1 MLGVLVFVHE
11 LGHFLVAKKAGI
23 RVEEFSLG
31 YPPRAFGIRYGE
43 TEYLIS
49 WLPLGG
55 YVKVAGMSDF
65 GKERA
70 KGEPWELMSKP
81 RWVQMA
87 VMAAGPAMN
96 FILAFI
102 LILAIRI
109 GYGDYAY
116 LQTTQ
121 VGVVDETSALYEAGL
136 RLGDRILAIDGS
148 EVTRWASVAE
158 EIEKVLGKST
168 TFLVDREGQTLTLEP
183 LLSVRPE
190 ELGIEPFV
198 EPMVGSVLSGYPAVD
213 AGLQAGDRIV
223 EVEGERIQAWSQ
235 MSAIISS
242 KPEIPIQLTWE
253 RNGLEMTTEIVPKA
267 DVVGER
273 TIGLIGIAPLR
284 GRVPVPLGEAI
295 TRCGTEMAIYTMSIF
310 TFIERLVSGQGSG
323 SDLAGPVAIAKMAG
337 DRARMGLESLMSFM
351 ALLSVNLGVL
361 NLLPIPMLDGGHLM
375 IMSIE
380 AVIRRDLSVRQKEVL
395 QQVGFAFLL
404 LLMIYVTV
412 NDLGRVLAM

>member
-23 RVEEFSLG
+23 KVEEFSLG
-31 YPPRAFGIRYGE
+31 YPPKAFGIRYGE

-65 GKERA
+65 GQESA
-70 KGEPWELMSKP
+70 KGEPWEFQSKS
-81 RWVQMA
+81 RWVKMS

-102 LILAIRI
+102 LILGIRI

-116 LQTTQ
+116 LQTTR
-121 VGVVDETSALYEAGL
+121 VGVVAESSALYEAGL
-136 RLGDRILAIDGS
+136 RLGDRVLAIEGVAVQS
-148 EVTRWASVAE
+148 WATLAE
-158 EIEKVLGKST
+158 EIEKVLGEPA
-168 TFLVDREGQTLTLEP
+168 TFLIDRDGETLTLSTR
-183 LLSVRPE
+183 LSLRPE
-190 ELGIEPFV
+190 ELGIEPYI
-198 EPMVGSVLSGYPAVD
+198 PAGVGLVVSGYPAEGV
-213 AGLQAGDRIV
+213 GLEPGDRIV
-223 EVEGERIQAWSQ
+223 AIDGQRIETWSQ
-235 MSAIISS
+235 LSAIISS
-242 KPEIPIQLTWE
+242 KPDVPIQLAWE
-253 RNGLEMTTEIVPKA
+253 RDGAEMLAEIVPQA
-267 DVVGER
+267 DQLGDETVGR
-273 TIGLIGIAPLR
+273 IGISRLHE
-284 GRVPVPLGEAI
+284 RVPVGLGEAI
-295 TRCGTEMAIYTMSIF
+295 ARSGTEMAIYTTSIF

-337 DRARMGLESLMSFM
+337 DRARMGLESLISFM

-375 IMSIE
+375 IMTIE
-380 AVIRRDLSVRQKEVL
+380 GLIRRDLTVRQKEVL
-395 QQVGFAFLL
+395 QQIGFAFLL

-412 NDLGRVLAM
+412 NDLGRVLGM